1 MIKNDN
7 TPMPMPLHER
17 LYRLKTAVNEAK
29 AELEHEIAI
38 HERELRYI
46 AKTVMILNPFEF
58 DLTDYILLQG
68 KNIFTE
74 KWEKRIALSMMQGA
88 IDWKNKEYKK
98 QKAKYDRAKTKC
110 EKHAEKIRV
119 LRKRISHLNERIRK
133 FQEST

>member
-1 MIKNDN
+1 MIKDDN
-7 TPMPMPLHER
+7 TPMPLHER

-29 AELEHEIAI
+29 YELEHEIAI

-58 DLTDYILLQG
+58 DLTDYILRQG
-68 KNIFTE
+68 NHIFTE
-74 KWEKRIALSMMQGA
+74 KWEKRMALSMMQGA

-98 QKAKYDRAKTKC
+98 QKAEYDKAKTKC
-110 EKHAEKIRV
+110 ERHAEEIIV
-119 LRKRISHLNERIRK
+119 LRKRISNLNDRIMK